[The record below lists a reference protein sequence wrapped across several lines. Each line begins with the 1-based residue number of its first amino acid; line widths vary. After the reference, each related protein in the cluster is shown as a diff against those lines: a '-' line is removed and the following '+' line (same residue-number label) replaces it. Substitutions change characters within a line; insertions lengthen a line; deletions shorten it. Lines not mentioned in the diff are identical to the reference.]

1 VRQADI
7 IKLIGICSS
16 NFRNWP
22 EPDKAEMMLVLWTKM
37 LGDTEYFV
45 AEAAIEKY
53 LSESV
58 YPPTI
63 ADIMTRIADIT
74 VIKEKTAI
82 EAWEDVKT
90 AIRKFGWYNEKG
102 AMQSLGGTTHKVI
115 ESMGFKTLC
124 VSEDEMADRAHFLKV
139 YDTLAKRSREEQLML
154 PSTRNAMERL
164 HSGDPNGEQNGI
176 RRIK

>member
-1 VRQADI
+1 MRQTEI
-7 IKLIGICSS
+7 IKLIGICSA
-16 NFRNWP
+16 NYRNWP
-22 EPDKAEMMLVLWTKM
+22 EKSQAEPMLALWTKM
-37 LGDTEYFV
+37 MGDTEYFV
-45 AEAAIEKY
+45 AEAAVEKY
-53 LSESV
+53 LAESV

-82 EAWEDVKT
+82 EAWDDVKT

-115 ESMGFKTLC
+115 DSMGFKTLC
-124 VSEDEMADRAHFLKV
+124 LSEDEMADRAHFLKV
-139 YDTLAKRSREEQLML
+139 YDTLAKRKREEDLML
-154 PSTRNAMERL
+154 QSTRDAMERL
-164 HSGDPNGEQNGI
+164 QSGTSAI

>member
-45 AEAAIEKY
+45 AEAAVEKY
-53 LSESV
+53 LAESV

-90 AIRKFGWYNEKG
+90 AIRKFGWYNVKA
-102 AMQSLGGTTHKVI
+102 AMQSLGGTTHAVI
-115 ESMGFKTLC
+115 ESMDFKTLC
-124 VSEDEMADRAHFLKV
+124 LSEDEMADRAHFLKV
-139 YDTLAKRSREEQLML
+139 YPILAARKREEELML
-154 PSTRNAMERL
+154 KSTKDAMERL
-164 HSGDPNGEQNGI
+164 HGGENAI

>member
-1 VRQADI
+1 MKQSDVV
-7 IKLIGICSS
+7 KLIGILSINYK
-16 NFRNWP
+16 NFP
-22 EPDKAEMMLVLWTKM
+22 ESGKLEMVTGLWTKM
-37 LGDTEYFV
+37 MGNVDYYV
-45 AEAAIEKY
+45 AEAAVEKY
-53 LSESV
+53 LAESV

-82 EAWEDVKT
+82 EGWDDVKT

-102 AMQSLGGTTHKVI
+102 AMESLDGTTRRVI

-139 YDTLAKRSREEQLML
+139 YDTLAKRNREEQLML